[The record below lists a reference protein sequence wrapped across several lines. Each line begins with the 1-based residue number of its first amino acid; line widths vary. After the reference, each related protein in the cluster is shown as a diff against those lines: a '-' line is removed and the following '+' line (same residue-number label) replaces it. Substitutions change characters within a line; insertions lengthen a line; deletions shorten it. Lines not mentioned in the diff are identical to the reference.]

1 MNDIRQLNYSTTTA
15 KEMTRE
21 ARKNLSDGIS
31 LAKSRRSG
39 KLTDI
44 IHDMGNYP
52 KDAWKMIF
60 TLKEWLQG
68 HHKTPTIFR
77 LKKGDNS
84 FTETN
89 SEVVELLSTFF
100 HSVYNREID
109 IDWGVLKEIKNKP
122 TLNYLDVLISFF
134 EFKEAVKKLVLHK
147 SPGLNGVSP
156 NAIKALNIENEKI
169 LFEIC
174 SDFFNNEIEIEEW
187 KIGNLNILPKKGHLS
202 NPNNRKFQL

>member
-52 KDAWKMIF
+52 KDTWKTVF
-60 TLKEWLQG
+60 TLKGWLQS

-77 LKKGDNS
+77 LKKKDDS
-84 FTETN
+84 FTETDPK
-89 SEVVELLSTFF
+89 VVELLSKFF
-100 HSVYNREID
+100 HSVYNRKIN
-109 IDWGVLKEIKNKP
+109 IDWKVLNEIKDKP
-122 TLNYLDVLISFF
+122 KLEYLDVPVSFYK
-134 EFKEAVKKLVLHK
+134 FKEAIKKASL
-147 SPGLNGVSP
+147 
-156 NAIKALNIENEKI
+156 A
-169 LFEIC
+169 
-174 SDFFNNEIEIEEW
+174 
-187 KIGNLNILPKKGHLS
+187 
-202 NPNNRKFQL
+202 